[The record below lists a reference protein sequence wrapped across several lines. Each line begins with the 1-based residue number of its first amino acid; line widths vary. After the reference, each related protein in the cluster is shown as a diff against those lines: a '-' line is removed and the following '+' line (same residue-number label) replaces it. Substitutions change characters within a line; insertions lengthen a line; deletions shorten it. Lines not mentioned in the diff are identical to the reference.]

1 MNKDSKIWELS
12 DSDFLNFLYT
22 ERNREYSK
30 HSEWGVNFW
39 VIVAAIVGLFGYA
52 YHTISSDYLHFDW
65 RLVVYYST
73 VIGALVICG
82 LLLLLP
88 FVRNNRWI
96 SKYRVTTILYNA
108 PTVLMFGKFTIAITS
123 SIFLRYWDELG
134 IIYCLWIVFI
144 LLEDCAIFYVL
155 KNRDKVIKVT
165 RRGCVF
171 ANNKIEWLYRII
183 EGLICFT
190 IFIVALCTWG
200 KELVFGVREFEI
212 SCILAMIVGL
222 IWFSLCRIYDKRYRS
237 MDWWIDQYIYG
248 NLTKKEAYLYLLEY
262 SQDYDIVDILR
273 NEYEKIKPLQ
283 SEISKWRETHK
294 EYIRL
299 IDEGKLELDDCK
311 KYITFIDNETSISN
325 NLLNKFTIVNDKIKE
340 ILKLETL
347 PASMELFKKLMNEIH
362 SLEDDVFE
370 CIEESNKICK
380 ELKLFVISYMCT
392 KYGGMCGVEDCVH
405 RNEKPSIGYR
415 IKHGVKVLFLK
426 VSFKRKENS

>member
-222 IWFSLCRIYDKRYRS
+222 IWFSLYRIYDKRYTS

-248 NLTKKEAYLYLLEY
+248 NLTKEEAYLYLLEY
-262 SQDYDIVDILR
+262 SQEYDIIDIIR

-283 SEISKWRETHK
+283 SEIPKWREQHK
-294 EYIRL
+294 EYMKL
-299 IDEGKLELDDCK
+299 IAEGKLVYDNSYQYIGVLHSELDK
-311 KYITFIDNETSISN
+311 SQRALG
-325 NLLNKFTIVNDKIKE
+325 NLEKLHNKI
-340 ILKLETL
+340 
-347 PASMELFKKLMNEIH
+347 MEVLQLDVSSSLDLFKKQMDVVERF
-362 SLEDDVFE
+362 EDNVLE
-370 CIEESNKICK
+370 CIKESTYICDEINIFLSSFK
-380 ELKLFVISYMCT
+380 CT
-392 KYGGMCGVEDCVH
+392 KYGGLCGVEDCVN
-405 RNEKPSIGYR
+405 RNEKPSTWYR
-415 IKHGVKVLFLK
+415 IKRKIKLI
-426 VSFKRKENS
+426 FKYVCK